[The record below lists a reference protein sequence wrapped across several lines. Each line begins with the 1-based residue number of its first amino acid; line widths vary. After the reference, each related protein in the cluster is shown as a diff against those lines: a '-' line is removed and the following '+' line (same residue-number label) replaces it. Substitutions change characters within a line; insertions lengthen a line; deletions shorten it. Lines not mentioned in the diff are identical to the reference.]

1 MERTHSYCFS
11 WKCHKVY
18 VNDLK
23 WCNSLESVHPSYRNP
38 LVEAYV
44 TYIAARQSGSSLDTL
59 SMDVHECS
67 LQPWMTSCFYLIL
80 RHIFYQHHL
89 VGLSELTIL
98 VEALAW
104 QKVFFFFLLYCQYPY
119 ILSYI
124 QKTIPTKV
132 KFTTTRIKPEV
143 NYITLPQS
151 FANCTMLLC
160 RNKVW
165 KKYFKHAT
173 LPKHSL
179 VFKLYLGL
187 NTSFHWQPWPCFS
200 QIFVTVL
207 HCSEVL
213 TGMAIYIPAIT
224 LIQFPVHLHIHNWD
238 NGWQIFIWLKLSN
251 NKTIAVVCYIQQ
263 NWQALQYD
271 LHV

>member
-1 MERTHSYCFS
+1 MDQIVLLIFFMKMERTHSYCFS

-104 QKVFFFFLLYCQYPY
+104 QKVFFFFAILPVSLYIELY
-119 ILSYI
+119 
-124 QKTIPTKV
+124 TKD
-132 KFTTTRIKPEV
+132 
-143 NYITLPQS
+143 YSHQS
-151 FANCTMLLC
+151 
-160 RNKVW
+160 K
-165 KKYFKHAT
+165 
-173 LPKHSL
+173 
-179 VFKLYLGL
+179 
-187 NTSFHWQPWPCFS
+187 
-200 QIFVTVL
+200 
-207 HCSEVL
+207 
-213 TGMAIYIPAIT
+213 IY
-224 LIQFPVHLHIHNWD
+224 D
-238 NGWQIFIWLKLSN
+238 YK
-251 NKTIAVVCYIQQ
+251 NKT
-263 NWQALQYD
+263 WS
-271 LHV
+271 